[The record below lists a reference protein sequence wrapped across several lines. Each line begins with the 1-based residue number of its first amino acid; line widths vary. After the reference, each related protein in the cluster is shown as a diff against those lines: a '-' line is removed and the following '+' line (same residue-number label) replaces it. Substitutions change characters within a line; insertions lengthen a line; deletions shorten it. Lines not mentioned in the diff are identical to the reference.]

1 MFAQLLSKIKNKKFQ
16 VGIIGLGY
24 VGLPLAIRFLNAKI
38 NVIGFETDS
47 DKNNL
52 IQNGICYIENKKFKN
67 DKYFRAFRKNVTS
80 DYSKLSSVDII
91 IVCLP
96 TPLTKSNKPD
106 ISILKKCAN
115 KISRYLKENQMFIL
129 ESTVYPGATIEIY
142 KILNKY
148 KKYKLGYNFF
158 LSFSPERENPGD
170 KLFSYKYTP
179 KVVSGYSPICLKIA
193 FNIYKLIARKV
204 FLAKSINVAE
214 MSKLLENTFR
224 SVNIGLVNEFK
235 IISNKLKINIWDVI
249 EAAKTKNFGFRAFHP
264 GPGVGGHCIPIDPLY
279 LSWILEKKN
288 INTNLIKTSS
298 KLNSSMPDWVTKKLF
313 AYLKK
318 NKNKSNKITV
328 FGLSYKKNTKDMRG
342 SPAMEIIKKL
352 IKKKY
357 RIKFYDPL
365 IKKVNYE
372 NKYFSKNSIS
382 LKSAYNLKKDITII
396 ATDHSN
402 INYKKIFKT
411 SKIIFDTRGVYKKYV
426 SDKLVFL

>member
-148 KKYKLGYNFF
+148 KKYKLGHNFF
-158 LSFSPERENPGD
+158 LIFPLKEKILVINYFHISIPQ
-170 KLFSYKYTP
+170 KLFLDIHRY
-179 KVVSGYSPICLKIA
+179 VL
-193 FNIYKLIARKV
+193 
-204 FLAKSINVAE
+204 
-214 MSKLLENTFR
+214 KLL
-224 SVNIGLVNEFK
+224 
-235 IISNKLKINIWDVI
+235 
-249 EAAKTKNFGFRAFHP
+249 
-264 GPGVGGHCIPIDPLY
+264 
-279 LSWILEKKN
+279 
-288 INTNLIKTSS
+288 
-298 KLNSSMPDWVTKKLF
+298 
-313 AYLKK
+313 
-318 NKNKSNKITV
+318 
-328 FGLSYKKNTKDMRG
+328 
-342 SPAMEIIKKL
+342 
-352 IKKKY
+352 
-357 RIKFYDPL
+357 
-365 IKKVNYE
+365 
-372 NKYFSKNSIS
+372 SIS
-382 LKSAYNLKKDITII
+382 
-396 ATDHSN
+396 
-402 INYKKIFKT
+402 T
-411 SKIIFDTRGVYKKYV
+411 S
-426 SDKLVFL
+426 